1 MLTMKVAIDAVGIFG
16 HGGATV
22 LKDLLH
28 WLPTAKPDWTWH
40 VFLSDRQSR
49 DFDDPLVADSVV
61 LESVKSGSSKWSR
74 LLWINVLLQKRVRAI
89 NANVIFSFANVG
101 AIRPSRQQVVFCQQ
115 PNAFFKDANREWQV
129 MMNLHMFILRQFI
142 LISLRPSKAVIV
154 QTKAMKNKIMEFYP
168 SVKRKT
174 HIIPSGYSGCI
185 GRDNVRSSKKN
196 LIDQNSGPQFIYVSA
211 VRPPKNH
218 MLLIKAFSHIL
229 RVFPKATLLLTAD
242 LESTKNPQEKALT
255 LELQRE
261 VRRVLIED
269 RVVWLGLLNKEEV
282 EYAYCKSDMLLF
294 PSLTESFGLPLVE
307 AMSENCLI
315 AASDLPYAHD
325 VAGDAA
331 VYFDPYDEY
340 SIAETVV
347 NLLQSEE
354 QKQQLLANGL
364 QKKKYFDYQVI
375 SEQITSVL
383 A

>member
-1 MLTMKVAIDAVGIFG
+1 MKVVIDAVGIFG

-28 WLPTAKPDWTWH
+28 WLPKARPDWTWH

-49 DFDDPLVADSVV
+49 DFDDPWVAQRVV
-61 LESVKSGSSKWSR
+61 LESVKLGNSKWSR
-74 LLWINVLLQKRVRAI
+74 LLWINVLLQRRVRELD
-89 NANVIFSFANVG
+89 ANVIFSFANVG
-101 AIRPSRQQVVFCQQ
+101 SIRPARKQVVFCHQ
-115 PNAFFKDANREWQV
+115 PNAFFKEANQAWQA
-129 MMNLHMFILRQFI
+129 MMNIHMFILRQFI
-142 LISLRPSKAVIV
+142 LTSLRPSTAVIV
-154 QTKAMKNKIMEFYP
+154 QTKAMKNKIIEFYP
-168 SVKRKT
+168 SVKCKT

-185 GRDNVRSSKKN
+185 SSTNIRSSKKI
-196 LIDQNSGPQFIYVSA
+196 LIDQNAGPQFVYVSA

-218 MLLIKAFSHIL
+218 MLLLKAFSHIL

-242 LESTKNPQEKALT
+242 LESTKNAQEKALT
-255 LELQRE
+255 LELQNEAKR
-261 VRRVLIED
+261 LSIKD

-282 EYAYCKSDMLLF
+282 GYVYCKCDMLLF

-325 VAGDAA
+325 VLGDAA
-331 VYFDPYDEY
+331 VYFDPNDEY

-347 NLLQSEE
+347 KLLQSED
-354 QKQQLLANGL
+354 QRQQLLANAL
-364 QKKKYFDYQVI
+364 KKKKCFEYQVI
-375 SEQITSVL
+375 SEQIISVL